1 MKIILGLDPGLAST
15 GYGVIAGERGRIRH
29 LAHGVIRTDSGLK
42 HGRRLALIHEELGEL
57 CKRWVPTEAAVE
69 KLFFARNAVSAIAV
83 AEARG
88 VTLCALE
95 QHGIALYEYPPQVI
109 KQAVVGEGRAD
120 KRQVQELVRFLLAL
134 AEIPK
139 PDHAADALAAAICR
153 YHSSLGAHATDMSL

>member
-15 GYGVIAGERGRIRH
+15 GYGIIAGEQGRIRH
-29 LAHGVIRTDSGLK
+29 LAHGVIRTGSGLK
-42 HGRRLALIHEELGEL
+42 HGRRLALIHEELGAL
-57 CKRWVPTEAAVE
+57 CKRWVPNEAAVE
-69 KLFFARNAVSAIAV
+69 KLFFARNAISAIAV

-88 VTLCALE
+88 VALCALE

-134 AEIPK
+134 GEIPK

-153 YHSSLGAHATDMSL
+153 YHSSLGAHTTDIQI